1 MNDKKNKILIKKVSI
16 GFSGLAVNEKYKKD
30 ALKFLEQWLKGQE
43 FKNYWPQI
51 LNLINKEEWSYLL
64 DSFYQVIPFG
74 TGGRRGEVGVGPNR
88 INLWTI
94 QASAQ
99 GHSQYLLKKYGAQ
112 AKSRGVVFAYDV
124 REFFGN
130 KYLDNNLLNPVKNLT
145 SFDLAQAAAEVYSAN
160 GIKVYIFKGVRTTPE
175 LSFAIRELKAVA
187 GAMFSASHNPPSHN
201 GKKVYDEF
209 GGQLI
214 PPDDEILVKEVISS
228 VKKIKTISYQAAS
241 QKGLIKKIGVEIDR
255 KYLKAAANISL
266 SKERN
271 LKIAY
276 TALHGCGITSVPRAL
291 ELLGFKVD
299 IDKKTSNFS
308 GRFENIT
315 FNIPNPEVR
324 ESFDTALE
332 YAKKIKADILLSSDP
347 DADRVGVMVS
357 HHNDWIFLNGNEIA
371 AILSAYVIS
380 KKKITQK
387 NSGVIIK
394 TIVTTNLIKKIC
406 LSNKVDLIGELLVG
420 FKYVAEE
427 MNLLDKKGKI
437 KDFYFGCEESHG
449 YLSGNYSRDKD
460 AVTAAVWLA
469 ELAAE
474 LKKKKKTLVDYLL
487 NLYSQYG
494 YFRNYLT
501 EIRLL
506 GATGNEKINQIQAT
520 IRNKPP
526 KIVGRFKINSFED
539 CWNRKPLVSE
549 TDKASKNVFIFKVS
563 PPPGIDSI
571 KVIIRP
577 SGTEPKIKVYFEVG
591 AKPVKLKELFAAK
604 NKMDKLIK
612 DLETDFLNACYKSI
626 GVDFPSRG
634 FLLFWQLPL
643 EDKLKYFVIE
653 KQIIELKKES
663 NVKLRQEKL
672 GSLLAFLGS
681 DPIKKVD
688 LAFMAKHKKPLLKY
702 LGLR

>member
-1 MNDKKNKILIKKVSI
+1 MKNKKNKILIQRISF
-16 GFSGLAVNEKYKKD
+16 GFSQLAVNKKYKNN
-30 ALKFLEQWLKGQE
+30 ALKFLKQWLDGKE

-51 LNLINKEEWSYLL
+51 FNLIKKEEWGYLL

-74 TGGRRGEVGVGPNR
+74 TGGRRGEVGIGPNR

-112 AKSRGVVFAYDV
+112 AKLRGVVFAYDV

-130 KYLDNNLLNPVKNLT
+130 NYLDNNFLNPVKNLT

-214 PPDDEILVKEVISS
+214 PPDDEVLVKEVITK
-228 VKKIKTISYQAAS
+228 VKKIKKISYQAAR
-241 QKGLIKKIGVEIDR
+241 QRGLIKEIGPEIDK
-255 KYLKAAANISL
+255 KYLKAAASISL
-266 SKERN
+266 SKERQIN
-271 LKIAY
+271 IAY
-276 TALHGCGITSVPRAL
+276 TSLHGCGTTSVPQVL
-291 ELLGFKVD
+291 SLLGFKVK

-324 ESFDTALE
+324 ESFETAFK

-347 DADRVGVMVS
+347 DADRIGVMVN
-357 HHNDWIFLNGNEIA
+357 HHNEWIFLNGNEIA
-371 AILSAYVIS
+371 AILSVYVIDKKRNS
-380 KKKITQK
+380 KN

-394 TIVTTNLIKKIC
+394 TIVTTNLIKNIC
-406 LSNKVDLIGELLVG
+406 SKNKVNLIGELLVG

-437 KDFYFGCEESHG
+437 ADFYFGCEESHG

-460 AVTAAVWLA
+460 AVTAAVWLS

-474 LKKKKKTLVDYLL
+474 LKKEHKTLIDYLL
-487 NLYSQYG
+487 NLYSHYG

-506 GATGNEKINQIQAT
+506 GATGNEKINQIQAV
-520 IRNKPP
+520 IRKNPP
-526 KIVGRFKINSFED
+526 KVVGRFKISSFED
-539 CWNRKPLVSE
+539 CWDRKPLVSE
-549 TDKASKNVFIFKVS
+549 TDKVSKNVFIFKIS
-563 PPPGIDSI
+563 PPPGVDSI

-591 AKPVKLKELFAAK
+591 TKPVKLKNLVATK
-604 NKMDKLIK
+604 NKIDKLVK
-612 DLETDFLNACYKSI
+612 DLETDFLNACYRSI

-643 EDKLKYFVIE
+643 EDKLKYFSVE
-653 KQIIELKKES
+653 KQIIELKKEP
-663 NVKLRQEKL
+663 NIKLRRGKL
-672 GSLLAFLGS
+672 DKILAFLGP
-681 DPIKKVD
+681 DPIKKIN
-688 LAFMAKHKKPLLKY
+688 LAFEAKYKKSLLKY
-702 LGLR
+702 LNLG